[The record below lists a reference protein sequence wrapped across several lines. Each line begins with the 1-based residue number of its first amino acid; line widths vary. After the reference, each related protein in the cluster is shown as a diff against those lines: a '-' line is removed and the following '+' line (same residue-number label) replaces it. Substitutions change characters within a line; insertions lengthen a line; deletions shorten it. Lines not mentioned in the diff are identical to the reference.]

1 MSTGRGAGL
10 ERIVDALAPPESLL
24 PTEKACARQIEQE
37 HADQRR
43 EIVAALREHG
53 HSLRAI
59 AGAVGVDA
67 ATVHRDAASSGVAAA
82 TPDEVRGLDG
92 KRYPARQ
99 APERV
104 KGLALGLPRGGE
116 A

>member
-43 EIVAALREHG
+43 EIVAALREQG

-59 AGAVGVDA
+59 AGAVGASKD
-67 ATVHRDAASSGVAAA
+67 TVARDAAGVAGE
-82 TPDEVRGLDG
+82 TPAEVRGLDG

>member
-37 HADQRR
+37 HADRQ
-43 EIVAALREHG
+43 EIL
-53 HSLRAI
+53 
-59 AGAVGVDA
+59 
-67 ATVHRDAASSGVAAA
+67 
-82 TPDEVRGLDG
+82 
-92 KRYPARQ
+92 
-99 APERV
+99 
-104 KGLALGLPRGGE
+104 LGLPRGGE